1 MSRMIFAFVF
11 VFAAIFVAA
20 YMLMEQAGGPSKSS
34 KAASGTE
41 LAKKDESPVKNEEIR
56 SASPTSAGG
65 LDESKSAGAKSDAFA
80 KAREDEGEPKNV
92 AEVTIHNGSSDRSS
106 KQKKQKGKRTIVSR
120 SAPAGPKPTP
130 KPRETNGGI
139 WDEDLDRLHGTWRM
153 VDVEYNGL
161 RNPDQSKEY
170 SWVFKNDEYT
180 INHNGDFQELWVIE
194 VNSSRHPKTID
205 STGTL
210 TRIAPITGGKKLMGI
225 YEVTDDELKVC
236 FDLSGNSRPD
246 SFKAEQGSRRACY
259 YFKR

>member
-1 MSRMIFAFVF
+1 MSRMIFAFIF

-20 YMLMEQAGGPSKSS
+20 YMLIEQAGGLAKSP
-34 KAASGTE
+34 KEASGTE
-41 LAKKDESPVKNEEIR
+41 LAKNDEAPANK
-56 SASPTSAGG
+56 
-65 LDESKSAGAKSDAFA
+65 DESKSASATSAGDLEQAKSANPKSDAVS
-80 KAREDEGEPKNV
+80 KPTEDKS
-92 AEVTIHNGSSDRSS
+92 EVKIVNGSPIPDVPSSSSS
-106 KQKKQKGKRTIVSR
+106 KQRKSKGKRTVINR
-120 SAPAGPKPTP
+120 SAPAGSQPAP

-161 RNPDQSKEY
+161 RNPDQAKEY

-194 VNSSRHPKTID
+194 INSSRSPKTID

-210 TRIAPITGGKKLMGI
+210 TRIAPITGGKKIMGI
-225 YEVTDDELKVC
+225 YEVTDDTLKVC

-246 SFKAEQGSRRACY
+246 SFKADPGSRRACY